1 MPTPAAKAMSIGD
14 LMAFSGPAPELVNGR
29 LAMLAVVAAIGAE
42 LSTGESVLRQFAD
55 APTAII
61 LTFITFTVASLVP
74 LLSSTKRE
82 AFAFFTPEAEM
93 VNGRAA
99 MLGVAALL
107 VIEGVHGSALF

>member
-1 MPTPAAKAMSIGD
+1 MPTSADQAMSIGD

-42 LSTGESVLRQFAD
+42 LSSGETVLRQLAD
-55 APTAII
+55 EPTAIM
-61 LTFITFTVASLVP
+61 LTFITFTVASLIP

-93 VNGRAA
+93 LNGRAA
-99 MLGVAALL
+99 MLGLASLL
-107 VIEGVHGSALF
+107 VIEGIRGSALF